1 MVDWLTWP
9 TKTVPDKEQR
19 DVFSPQPQVGCQ
31 REGHDVIVETH
42 VPGLGGDNGK
52 SPWGHRSNQALYLQ
66 VEMKVQCCQI

>member
-42 VPGLGGDNGK
+42 VPGLGGDSGK
-52 SPWGHRSNQALYLQ
+52 WEERSPRAIAQTKSFIYRQ
-66 VEMKVQCCQI
+66 K